1 MEEDI
6 SDKMDMAKSLDDR
19 NRELNE
25 LIEELGEAQNQ
36 LIQKEK
42 LAGIG
47 ELAAGVAHEI
57 NNPLGFIISN
67 TSTLKSYS
75 DKLLG
80 FIDLSKQLISYIE
93 NEEIFERD
101 ATIDALKALDQRYD
115 LDFLKEDLD
124 DLFNDMD
131 EGLQRVK
138 KNSTWFTHV
147 FACGPK

>member
-1 MEEDI
+1 ME
-6 SDKMDMAKSLDDR
+6 KRKTNLF
-19 NRELNE
+19 
-25 LIEELGEAQNQ
+25 
-36 LIQKEK
+36 KKKK

-101 ATIDALKALDQRYD
+101 ATIDALKALDQ
-115 LDFLKEDLD
+115 KI
-124 DLFNDMD
+124 
-131 EGLQRVK
+131 
-138 KNSTWFTHV
+138 
-147 FACGPK
+147 